1 MTSGDTQP
9 TRPLPGWSYAEP
21 EPPKKRRRAWPWIVA
36 ILIVAGLAVAAWFAG
51 EAIAREVVTTTIRQ
65 QVITQLSLPADQ
77 EMDVVVEGAV
87 LPQLIVGSLDDVTIS
102 SEDVKLGA
110 LVGDVTV
117 HAQDI
122 AIRGDAAA
130 GAASATVVL
139 DPEQLRTLLSTIEN
153 FPADSVDLAE
163 PNVTMATELGLFGI
177 RVPVGVAL
185 TPSAVDGDIVLTPA
199 SLQLAGNEVSAA
211 ALRDQFGGIAD
222 TVLRDWTICIAQYV
236 PAGVELSSIT
246 VTGDQVVAD
255 IAIDGA
261 IVGDP
266 ALQEMGVCE

>member
-1 MTSGDTQP
+1 MTAGDTQP
-9 TRPLPGWSYAEP
+9 TQPLPGWSYAEP
-21 EPPKKRRRAWPWIVA
+21 EPRKKRRRAWPWIVA

-51 EAIAREVVTTTIRQ
+51 EAIAREVVTTTIRE

-163 PNVTMATELGLFGI
+163 PNVTMATELSLFGI